1 MKINAIDE
9 YGLRILLRIAKD
21 QSNEG
26 LSISQLSE
34 LEGLSTAYVA
44 KITRTLK
51 AGGLI
56 NSNRGNKGGY
66 VLALEPEEIS
76 IKMALQ
82 ALGGSLYDP
91 SFCASHSGEN
101 RFCNNSV
108 DCSVR
113 SLWKMVQAS
122 VDQLLI
128 QITIKDLIGTESA
141 SGKKL
146 QSIFDHLILPQTETK
161 GQNNPIHS

>member
-26 LSISQLSE
+26 LSINQLSE

-66 VLALEPEEIS
+66 VLALEPDEIS

-91 SFCASHSGEN
+91 SFCSSHSGEN

-122 VDQLLI
+122 VDQLLV
-128 QITIKDLIGTESA
+128 QITLKDLIGTEVA

-146 QSIFDHLILPQTETK
+146 QSIFDHLTRHQHAPFEIKE
-161 GQNNPIHS
+161 PIHS